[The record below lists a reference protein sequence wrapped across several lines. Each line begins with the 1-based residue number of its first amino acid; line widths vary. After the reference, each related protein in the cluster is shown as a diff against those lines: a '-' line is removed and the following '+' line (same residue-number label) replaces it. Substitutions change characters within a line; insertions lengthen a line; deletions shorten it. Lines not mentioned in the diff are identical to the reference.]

1 MKNRKRIEVIV
12 LHPERL
18 SRNLTNVIADIYE
31 NRLANGIPMPWEE
44 TNDKNTSSTIQK

>member
-1 MKNRKRIEVIV
+1 MRKRKRIEVVV

-31 NRLANGIPMPWEE
+31 NRIANGIPMPWEE
-44 TNDKNTSSTIQK
+44 ADHKNTSTTRKS